1 MAHQKDLLDTQ
12 FIEETDKVTDD
23 VECRVGRDGGR
34 GVGVAVATKV
44 RGNGPVAAGREVE
57 ELLAPGVPEFRE
69 AVKEKDGWAG
79 PYRCH
84 VHVYAVRG
92 HRCVLYFLHF
102 SETLRCCL
110 FDSWSYLG
118 WVGVSEFLFTTYVL
132 EVNEPFL
139 LISWGMK

>member
-1 MAHQKDLLDTQ
+1 MAHQKDLFDTE

-23 VECRVGRDGGR
+23 EECRVGRDGGR

-44 RGNGPVAAGREVE
+44 RGNSAVAAGREVE

-92 HRCVLYFLHF
+92 HCCVLYFLHF
-102 SETLRCCL
+102 SETLTVVCL
-110 FDSWSYLG
+110 ILGLIGVG
-118 WVGVSEFLFTTYVL
+118 WVFLSFY
-132 EVNEPFL
+132 L
-139 LISWGMK
+139 LSTFWK